1 MGNLFDAKP
10 CHDERKD
17 VGAQQQ
23 AAKAH
28 WLRIDVIGR
37 SDNAV
42 KPGAKQKQ
50 MTPVLLAR
58 RLGRVVHHLALGA
71 DPRHMGHIQFFGL
84 PKGRTLLDRQVEFCS
99 KHQQVSLWFAQS

>member
-1 MGNLFDAKP
+1 MEKLFDAKP

-71 DPRHMGHIQFFGL
+71 DPHYVGHIQFFGL
-84 PKGRTLLDRQVEFCS
+84 PKLKMATIFVLERECV
-99 KHQQVSLWFAQS
+99 A